1 MRYIETGES
10 YKWCAYTIVALDS
23 ELGVF
28 YCPQLGA
35 VSIQDLVSQG
45 PEPIKLD
52 DFSVV
57 ELSHAWRKGIAWIDE
72 FMGRFFAPTKVE
84 VIAEEV
90 SPVPYETVVSLS
102 DQGWDFR
109 VLQLE
114 FNELLERIEMPL
126 YQ

>member
-10 YKWCAYTIVALDS
+10 YKWCAYTLVALDS

-57 ELSHAWRKGIAWIDE
+57 ELSHAWRKSITWIDD

-84 VIAEEV
+84 EPADEA
-90 SPVPYETVVSLS
+90 PLPTPETLVSLS
-102 DQGWDFR
+102 AQGWDFR

-114 FNELLERIEMPL
+114 FQELLERIEMPL

>member
-1 MRYIETGES
+1 MRYIEAGES
-10 YKWCAYTIVALDS
+10 YKWCGYTLVALDA

-72 FMGRFFAPTKVE
+72 FMGKFFAPTKVE
-84 VIAEEV
+84 ELTPEVITPA
-90 SPVPYETVVSLS
+90 PGTFVSLS
-102 DQGWDFR
+102 SDGWDFR